1 MRAKKNYL
9 ADKNLNN
16 VAHKRE
22 LLSTFQTIASLFY
35 AKEACKKWV
44 ETVKFSFAD
53 TASLF
58 VLGSPSWANWYEI
71 LNQGV

>member
-1 MRAKKNYL
+1 MKCGIFFSLLVKKLCHLFSSVISFNRMRAKKNYL

-35 AKEACKKWV
+35 AKEACKK
-44 ETVKFSFAD
+44 
-53 TASLF
+53 
-58 VLGSPSWANWYEI
+58 
-71 LNQGV
+71 